1 MMDHYADTSL
11 TTGPWSKLCWT

>member
-1 MMDHYADTSL
+1 MDHYADTSL